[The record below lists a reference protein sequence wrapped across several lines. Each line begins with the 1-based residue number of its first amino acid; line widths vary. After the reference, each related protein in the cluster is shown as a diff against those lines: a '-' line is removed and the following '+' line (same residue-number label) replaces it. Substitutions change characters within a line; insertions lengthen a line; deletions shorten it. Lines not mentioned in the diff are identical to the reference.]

1 MTDQILAVLL
11 VVTFAACVGYAVLLR
26 LREIRGEQRN
36 RPVTFRGIN
45 RFKTAPQRP
54 DIWSLN

>member
-26 LREIRGEQRN
+26 LREIRGERN

-45 RFKTAPQRP
+45 RFKTAPRRP